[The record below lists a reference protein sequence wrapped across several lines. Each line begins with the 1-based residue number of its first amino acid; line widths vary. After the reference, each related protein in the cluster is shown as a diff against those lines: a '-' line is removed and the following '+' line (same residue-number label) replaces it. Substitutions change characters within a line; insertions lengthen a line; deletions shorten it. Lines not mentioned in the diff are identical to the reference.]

1 MPNYRVLMLSD
12 QPNHHGIS
20 GRPFVADRRGGVI
33 PYADF
38 IDESNVAGSGIT
50 APSMTAFWLLEMMQ
64 SLEYETVDGIQHQ
77 NTIGSLSYTWVYD
90 PGPPETDTVTIVPNN
105 IAEYVIEH
113 ADYPDVLPS
122 MVYRPYKPVH
132 GEFANTANA
141 NPVALQINEDNNPLL
156 QSFSPTG
163 NVVSVQTMRVG
174 RIRGAPLSINSY
186 YFPRQDGKIDMF
198 LLRSSGPGT
207 WAYREV
213 DEFFSGDSI
222 PVYHIMG
229 MAHGWSY
236 ATQIEPETGIVVEA
250 LPMPEPCV
258 VHAETWFYTEAPQ
271 SNRGFYNL
279 PPPQTVAL
287 SWPTGIRGFKGSA
300 PGTNVAWTG
309 RLFWRPA
316 GDWEYLIGRNDY
328 GSPVDWVGIGTF
340 NKSPIVPAPVEYPG
354 RCYRAVHGGEQR
366 TYMNNFNIGS
376 SAEDLDNW
384 TIPTPTGGGWN
395 ILADFTSDPGDP
407 TKEVDAVMGST
418 LPTEGQEIII
428 YGLTNRASWSGS
440 IPLAGKPLA
449 FAIYPEPGKC
459 PVPLPLARG
468 GILQ

>member
-1 MPNYRVLMLSD
+1 MSVYLLSD
-12 QPNHHGIS
+12 RPHHKGIA
-20 GRPFVADRRGGVI
+20 GRPFVADRHGGVI

-38 IDESNVAGSGIT
+38 LDEPNAGVT
-50 APSMTAFWLLEMMQ
+50 APSVTAFWLLEKMQ
-64 SLEYETVDGIQHQ
+64 SLEYETVVGTQQQ
-77 NTIGSLSYTWVYD
+77 NTLGSLSYTWVYD
-90 PGPPETDTVTIVPNN
+90 PGPPATDTVTLVPDD

-122 MVYRPYKPVH
+122 MAYRPYKPMVCT
-132 GEFANTANA
+132 ANTANA
-141 NPVALQINEDNNPLL
+141 TPVALQISDDNPLL
-156 QSFSPTG
+156 QSFPPTG

-174 RIRGAPLSINSY
+174 RIRGAPSSGYPY
-186 YFPRQDGKIDMF
+186 YFPRQDEKIDMF

-213 DEFFSGDSI
+213 DETFSGSSI

-229 MAHGWSY
+229 MANGWSY

-258 VHAETWFYTEAPQ
+258 VRAETWFYTEAPQ
-271 SNRGFYNL
+271 SNRDSYNL

-316 GDWEYLIGRNDY
+316 GDWEYLIGRDDY
-328 GSPVDWVGIGTF
+328 GTPVDWVGIGTF
-340 NKSPIVPAPVEYPG
+340 NKSPTVPTPVDYPG

-366 TYMNNFNIGS
+366 TYLNNFNIGS
-376 SAEDLDNW
+376 SAEDLDDW
-384 TIPTPTGGGWN
+384 TIPTPTGGGWD

-407 TKEVDAVMGST
+407 LKEVDAVMGST

-440 IPLAGKPLA
+440 TPLAGKPLA
-449 FAIYPEPGKC
+449 FVIYPEPGKC

-468 GILQ
+468 GIFGS